1 MKIIIT
7 NYIPSL
13 KAEMECNKSLLDPN
27 EVVSSTLFSQLMHKA
42 SIIFMSRL
50 ILGGAYEVNRDDKEK
65 ILNALIDIE
74 RVLEKYE

>member
-7 NYIPSL
+7 NYVPSL
-13 KAEMECNKSLLDPN
+13 KVEMECNKSLLDPN
-27 EVVSSTLFSQLMHKA
+27 EVVASTVFSQLMHKA

-50 ILGGAYEVNRDDKEK
+50 ILGGAYEINRDDKEK
-65 ILNALIDIE
+65 ILNALINIE